1 MAEVRELLPQFLEN
15 HENEQKSEISQYC
28 KPPKSHNCD
37 TIPASLNSTWYLPL
51 PETTIFTEGIKNI
64 FKTW

>member
-28 KPPKSHNCD
+28 KPPKSRNCD
-37 TIPASLNSTWYLPL
+37 TIPASTWYLPL
-51 PETTIFTEGIKNI
+51 PETTNFTEGIKNI
-64 FKTW
+64 FKIGRW

>member
-28 KPPKSHNCD
+28 KPPKSRNCD
-37 TIPASLNSTWYLPL
+37 TFARDNDFYWR
-51 PETTIFTEGIKNI
+51 N
-64 FKTW
+64 